1 MYDFI
6 YTANPGR
13 VLFGTGTLDKL
24 GDEIMAAGMTRVL
37 LLSTPHQAAQVREL
51 SDRLGDLSA
60 GIFAE
65 ARMHTP
71 AEVTEQALK
80 SLKSLGAD
88 GIVSVGG
95 GSTIGLGKA
104 LALRTNLGQIV
115 IPTTYA
121 GSEMTPILGETA
133 DGVKRTLRSE
143 KVLPEI
149 VIYDVDLTMSLPVEM
164 SGLSG
169 MNAVAHAVEAL
180 YCKEAN
186 PVTSLIAAEG
196 VRALTGALP
205 RIAHDGT
212 DREARSDALYGAWLC
227 GICLGT
233 VGMALHHKLCHA
245 LGGAFDLPHAATHAL
260 VLPHALAY
268 TAPSIPEAMARLR
281 DTLNTDDPALR
292 LYEIGREIGAPN
304 GLQAIG
310 MPEDGI
316 DRVVALS
323 LKDPYWNPRPL
334 EREGLTLLLSDAFH
348 GRAPSRH

>member
-1 MYDFI
+1 MHNFT

-13 VLFGTGTLDKL
+13 ILFGFGTLDKL
-24 GDEIMAAGMTRVL
+24 ADEIRNAGMTRVL
-37 LLSTPHQAAQVREL
+37 LLSTPQQAEQVGAVAK
-51 SDRLGDLSA
+51 SLGDLSA
-60 GIFAE
+60 GIFSD

-88 GIVSVGG
+88 GIVSLGG

-104 LALRTNLGQIV
+104 LALRTNLAQIV

-121 GSEMTPILGETA
+121 GSEMTPILGETT

-143 KVLPEI
+143 KVLPET
-149 VIYDVDLTMSLPVEM
+149 VLYDVELTMSLPVEM

-186 PVTSLIAAEG
+186 PITALIAAEG
-196 VRALTGALP
+196 VRALTDALP
-205 RIAHDGT
+205 RIAQDGG

-227 GICLGT
+227 GTCLGT

-245 LGGAFDLPHAATHAL
+245 IGGAYDTPHAATHAII
-260 VLPHALAY
+260 LPHALAY
-268 TAPSIPEAMARLR
+268 TAPAIPEAMERLR
-281 DTLNTDDPALR
+281 AALKTDDPAGR
-292 LYEIGREIGAPN
+292 LYEIGREIGAPE
-304 GLQAIG
+304 GLQALG

-316 DRVVALS
+316 EHVVELS
-323 LKDPYWNPRPL
+323 LRDPYWNPRPL
-334 EREGLTLLLSDAFH
+334 EREALTLLLGDAFH
-348 GRAPSRH
+348 GRPPSRH